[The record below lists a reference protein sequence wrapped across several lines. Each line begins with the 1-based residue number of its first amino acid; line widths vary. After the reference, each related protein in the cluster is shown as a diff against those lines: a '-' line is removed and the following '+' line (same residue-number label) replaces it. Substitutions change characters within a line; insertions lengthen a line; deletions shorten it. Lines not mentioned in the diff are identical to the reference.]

1 MAPKMAPK
9 INRHEAGRARLRL
22 VALLGV
28 GAWML
33 LAGRLVQ
40 VQGLQHSE
48 LALKAKAQ
56 HGRWRALSAN
66 RGRILD
72 RRGREMALDVQS
84 VSFYCNPALVER
96 PDEVAQYFA
105 ALRGTD
111 SKVLRR
117 QLKSSQTFL
126 YLARQVDGR
135 RLAEFPAPDF
145 KGVYQHAGTTRY
157 YPYAHLAA
165 QLVGFTDIDNQGREG
180 LELAYTSALTA
191 TEGRA
196 LSFVD
201 GRGRAL
207 PGREEQR
214 QPPVNGSS
222 VRLTIDAVYQDVLEE
237 ELLRAMEDS
246 GSENALGIVSDPRT
260 GEILAMA
267 SVPGFDP
274 NDPGASGPQLRRNR
288 TVTDSFEPGS
298 TLKAIMAA
306 AVLDQ
311 GRANAETQVFCENGL
326 LELANGDPLR
336 DLSPN
341 GWLTS
346 REVLEKSSNIGA
358 VKLARKLERHEFYGY
373 MRSFGFG
380 TRTGIG
386 LPAES
391 AGLLRHTSEWSNRSL
406 DTIAIG
412 QEISVTAIQMVQ
424 AFGAIA
430 NGGVLMAPLIV
441 REVKGSGGQVES
453 WMGPQIVRRVV
464 SAKTA
469 RVMRSILT
477 GVVERGSGIRARISG
492 VSVAGKTG
500 TAQRA
505 RADGSGYADD
515 EAVVSF
521 IGFLPADD
529 PQFLCLVA
537 LDNPRRSK
545 WGGQTAAPAFKRAME
560 RIYAL
565 GVEETL
571 EPNGAGVL
579 TGPLNGARNSLSAVP
594 DLRGMTESL
603 ARYHCGLRG
612 LTVRFDGSGSTVVSQ
627 DPAPGGS
634 GSGGSGSGGSGS
646 GGSGSGGREVTCVLD
661 RPEFA
666 PVVDLAATPLRQ
678 ALLLRQ
684 LGDSRLALFH
694 P

>member
-1 MAPKMAPK
+1 MGKPDRPRSMAPKMD
-9 INRHEAGRARLRL
+9 RHDAGRGRLRL
-22 VALLGV
+22 VALV
-28 GAWML
+28 VAGAWLL
-33 LAGRLVQ
+33 LAGRLMQ
-40 VQGLQHSE
+40 VQGLQHSAF
-48 LALKAKAQ
+48 ALKAKEQ
-56 HGRWRALSAN
+56 HGRWRDLSAN

-96 PDEVAQYFA
+96 PDEVARYFA
-105 ALRGTD
+105 ILRGTD
-111 SKVLRR
+111 SEGLRR
-117 QLKSSQTFL
+117 QLQSSQAFL

-135 RLAEFPAPDF
+135 RLSELPAPDF
-145 KGVYQHAGTTRY
+145 KGVFRHSETTRL
-157 YPYAHLAA
+157 YPYAHLAG
-165 QLVGFTDIDNQGREG
+165 QLMGFTDIDNQGREG
-180 LELAYTSALTA
+180 LELAFSDALTA
-191 TEGRA
+191 TEGKA

-214 QPPVNGSS
+214 QPPVNGNS
-222 VRLTIDAVYQDVLEE
+222 VSLTIDAVYQDVLEE

-288 TVTDSFEPGS
+288 PVTDAFEPGS

-306 AVLDQ
+306 AVLDR
-311 GRANAETQVFCENGL
+311 GLAGPETRVFCENGV
-326 LELANGDPLR
+326 LELANGDALR
-336 DLSPN
+336 DLSPH

-358 VKLARKLERHEFYGY
+358 VKLARRLERHEFYEY

-391 AGLLRHTSEWSNRSL
+391 AGLLRHAREWSTRSL

-430 NGGVLMAPLIV
+430 NGGELMTPMIAK
-441 REVKGSGGQVES
+441 EVKNSGGEGGE
-453 WMGPQIVRRVV
+453 WAGPQKVRRVI
-464 SAKTA
+464 SPETA
-469 RVMRSILT
+469 RAMRAILA
-477 GVVERGSGIRARISG
+477 GVVERGSGRRARIGG

-505 RADGSGYADD
+505 RPDGTGYAED
-515 EAVVSF
+515 ETVVSF

-537 LDNPRRSK
+537 LDNPQRSK
-545 WGGQTAAPAFKRAME
+545 WGGQAAAPAFKRAME

-565 GVEETL
+565 AVEETF
-571 EPNGAGVL
+571 EADGMGVL
-579 TGPLNGARNSLSAVP
+579 TGPLNGAHEGGVSSVP
-594 DLRGMTESL
+594 DLRGMTASL

-612 LTVRFDGSGSTVVSQ
+612 LPVRFSGNGSTVISQEPEPGVGVS
-627 DPAPGGS
+627 D
-634 GSGGSGSGGSGS
+634 
-646 GGSGSGGREVTCVLD
+646 GRGLTCVLE
-661 RPEFA
+661 RPEA
-666 PVVDLAATPLRQ
+666 ATVSNLAATPLRQ
-678 ALLLRQ
+678 AMLLRQ
-684 LGDSRLALFH
+684 LSDRKLALFH
-694 P
+694 R

>member
-1 MAPKMAPK
+1 MGKPDRFRRRRMAPEMD
-9 INRHEAGRARLRL
+9 RHEVGRGRLRL
-22 VALLGV
+22 VALVGV
-28 GAWML
+28 GAWLL

-40 VQGLQHSE
+40 VQGLQHTA
-48 LALKAKAQ
+48 LALKAKEQ
-56 HGRWRALSAN
+56 HGRWRDLSAN

-84 VSFYCNPALVER
+84 VSFYCNPSLVER
-96 PDEVAQYFA
+96 PDEVARYFA
-105 ALRGTD
+105 SLRGTD
-111 SKVLRR
+111 SEALRR
-117 QLKSSQTFL
+117 QLQSSQTFL
-126 YLARQVDGR
+126 YLARQVDGQR
-135 RLAEFPAPDF
+135 PSELPAPDF
-145 KGVYQHAGTTRY
+145 KGVFQHSETTRL
-157 YPYAHLAA
+157 YPYALLAG
-165 QLVGFTDIDNQGREG
+165 QLMGFTDIDNQGREG
-180 LELAYTSALTA
+180 LELAFSDALNA
-191 TEGRA
+191 REGKA

-222 VRLTIDAVYQDVLEE
+222 VTLTIDAVYQDVLEE

-274 NDPGASGPQLRRNR
+274 NDPGASSPQLRRNR
-288 TVTDSFEPGS
+288 TVTDAYEPGS

-306 AVLDQ
+306 AVLDR
-311 GRANAETQVFCENGL
+311 GRAGSETRVFCENGV
-326 LELANGDPLR
+326 LELANGDVLR
-336 DLSPN
+336 DLSPH

-358 VKLARKLERHEFYGY
+358 VKLARRLEQHEFYGY

-380 TRTGIG
+380 TRTGID

-391 AGLLRHTSEWSNRSL
+391 AGLLRHAREWTNRSL

-412 QEISVTAIQMVQ
+412 QEISVTAIQMVL
-424 AFGAIA
+424 AFGVIA
-430 NGGVLMAPLIV
+430 NGGVLMAPVIAK
-441 REVKGSGGQVES
+441 EVKGSGGKGGES
-453 WMGPQIVRRVV
+453 WAGPQKVRRVI
-464 SAKTA
+464 SPETA
-469 RVMRSILT
+469 REMRAILA
-477 GVVERGSGIRARISG
+477 GVVERGSGTRAQIRG
-492 VSVAGKTG
+492 VKVAGKTG

-505 RADGSGYADD
+505 RSDGAGYAED

-545 WGGQTAAPAFKRAME
+545 WGGQAAAPAFKRAME

-565 GVEETL
+565 AVEETF
-571 EPNGAGVL
+571 EPKGAGVL
-579 TGPLNGARNSLSAVP
+579 TGPLNGVRRGVASAVP
-594 DLRGMTESL
+594 DLRGMTQAL

-612 LTVRFDGSGSTVVSQ
+612 LSVRFSGIGSTVVSQ
-627 DPAPGGS
+627 EPERGES
-634 GSGGSGSGGSGS
+634 V
-646 GGSGSGGREVTCVLD
+646 SGGREVACVLE
-661 RPEFA
+661 RPELA
-666 PVVDLAATPLRQ
+666 SVTDLTAMPLRQ
-678 ALLLRQ
+678 AMLLRQ
-684 LGDSRLALFH
+684 LTNHKLALFH
-694 P
+694 R